1 MRLHGLRGERSNV
14 PRDSAA
20 LYEAGISYEVILFP
34 QVWMFYSLTY
44 RNVVTGDSPLSH
56 VRE

>member
-1 MRLHGLRGERSNV
+1 M